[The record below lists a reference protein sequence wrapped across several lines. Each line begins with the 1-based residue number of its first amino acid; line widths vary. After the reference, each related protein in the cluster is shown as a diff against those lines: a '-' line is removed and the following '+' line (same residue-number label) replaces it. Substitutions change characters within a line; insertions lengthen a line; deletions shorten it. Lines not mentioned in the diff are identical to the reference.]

1 MKESLPP
8 VLLLDLDDT
17 IISFDAAGRSSWVDL
32 CAEVASETGLF
43 TAEALHAAIDEV
55 ASHYWSDPERHRIG
69 RLSLEKTRLEL
80 VRKSLSKLGIQDD
93 VRAADISMR
102 YGIMRDSRI
111 HLFHDSIEALEKLSA
126 RTRLALV
133 TNGESGAQRAK
144 ISRFNIERFFEK
156 IFVEEEVGVGKPDVR
171 AFENVLREMKIRPSD
186 AWMVGDNLQWD
197 VAAPMKLG
205 IKGIWFDYRGKG
217 LPENPPVIPDRVI
230 RSLTELL

>member
-1 MKESLPP
+1 
-8 VLLLDLDDT
+8 
-17 IISFDAAGRSSWVDL
+17 
-32 CAEVASETGLF
+32 
-43 TAEALHAAIDEV
+43 
-55 ASHYWSDPERHRIG
+55 
-69 RLSLEKTRLEL
+69 
-80 VRKSLSKLGIQDD
+80 
-93 VRAADISMR
+93 MR

-111 HLFHDSIEALEKLSA
+111 HLFHDSIEALEELSA

-186 AWMVGDNLQWD
+186 TWMVGDNLQWD

-217 LPENPPVIPDRVI
+217 LPDNPPVVPDRVI